1 MQKLYFSPTRY
12 TPEIILSPDEN
23 VYLIRGNSSPEDVRA
38 LYYPVTDWLRN
49 FSTEVLKKNSF
60 TLENPMRFTFDLRY
74 FNSSSAKFIFDI
86 LTELKALRS
95 SGIPVIIEWYYE
107 EDDID
112 VKEAG
117 DDISSIANIEFVFI
131 EKKGS

>member
-12 TPEIILSPDEN
+12 TPEIFLSPDEN
-23 VYLIRGNSSPEDVRA
+23 VYLIRGTSSPEDVRA
-38 LYYPVTDWLRN
+38 LYYPVIDWLRD
-49 FSTEVLKKNSF
+49 FAAEVLQRNSF
-60 TLENPMRFTFDLRY
+60 TVKNPMRFTFDLRY

-86 LTELKALRS
+86 LTELKALKS
-95 SGIPVIIEWYYE
+95 SGVPVLIEWYYE

-117 DDISSIANIEFVFI
+117 DDISSIANIEFSFI
-131 EKKGS
+131 EKKES